1 MFLCFFVP
9 LWFKTFAPK
18 SKPLRLCVTTMEIL
32 PEIVLQYAEQFTSP
46 EDSLLQEINEY
57 TVTHHPKAH
66 MLSGKVQGKF
76 LEMISCMVQ
85 PRRVL
90 EIGTFTGY
98 SALCLAKGLTI
109 DGQLHTFELRKE
121 DAAVAQ
127 DFFNRS
133 IYGEKI
139 FLHIGDA
146 HQMIGELDETWD
158 LVFIDADKTGYEDY
172 FKLVLPKLRPG
183 GFIFVDN
190 TLFHGQVLAEEI
202 RGKNALAVHGFNEFL
217 RQQPGVE
224 HVLLPL
230 RDGLTLVR
238 KL

>member
-1 MFLCFFVP
+1 
-9 LWFKTFAPK
+9 
-18 SKPLRLCVTTMEIL
+18 MEIM
-32 PEIVLQYAEQFTSP
+32 PEPVLQYAEKFTSP
-46 EDSLLQEINEY
+46 EDELLEEINQY
-57 TVTHHPKAH
+57 TVANHPKAH
-66 MLSGKVQGKF
+66 MLSGKLQGKF
-76 LEMISCMVQ
+76 LEMVSCMIK

-109 DGQLHTFELRKE
+109 DGEVHTFELRDA

-127 DFFNRS
+127 GFFDRS
-133 IYGEKI
+133 VYKKNII
-139 FLHIGDA
+139 LHIGDA

-190 TLFHGQVLAEEI
+190 TLFHGQVLEEPI
-202 RGKNALAVHGFNEFL
+202 KGKNALAVHAFNEFL
-217 RQQPGVE
+217 QQQPGVE

>member
-1 MFLCFFVP
+1 M
-9 LWFKTFAPK
+9 
-18 SKPLRLCVTTMEIL
+18 
-32 PEIVLQYAEQFTSP
+32 PEPVLQYAEKFTSP
-46 EDSLLQEINEY
+46 EDELLEEINQY
-57 TVTHHPKAH
+57 TVANHPKAH
-66 MLSGKVQGKF
+66 MLSGKLQGKF
-76 LEMISCMVQ
+76 LEMVSCMIK

-109 DGQLHTFELRKE
+109 DGEVHTFELRDA

-127 DFFNRS
+127 GFFDRS
-133 IYGEKI
+133 VYKKNII
-139 FLHIGDA
+139 LHIGDA

-190 TLFHGQVLAEEI
+190 TLFHGQVLEEPI
-202 RGKNALAVHGFNEFL
+202 KGKNALAVHAFNEFL
-217 RQQPGVE
+217 QQQPGVE

>member
-1 MFLCFFVP
+1 
-9 LWFKTFAPK
+9 
-18 SKPLRLCVTTMEIL
+18 MEIL
-32 PEIVLQYAEQFTSP
+32 SEIVLQYAERFTSA
-46 EDSLLQEINEY
+46 EDELLQEINEY
-57 TVTHHPKAH
+57 TVAHHPKAH

-76 LEMISCMVQ
+76 LEMISCMLK
-85 PRRVL
+85 PARVL

-98 SALCLAKGLTI
+98 SALCLAKGLAI
-109 DGQLHTFELRKE
+109 DGQLHTFELRE
-121 DAAVAQ
+121 ADAAVAQ

-133 IYGEKI
+133 VFKEKI

-190 TLFHGQVLAEEI
+190 TLFHGQVLEKEV
-202 RGKNALAVHGFNEFL
+202 RGKNALAVHRFNEFL
-217 RQQPGVE
+217 RQQTGIE